1 MAPLPKSL
9 QELDSAQARLC
20 LDIEKFGNLKS
31 DINFASKKVLVAV
44 SGGIDS
50 AALLIISTL
59 LARKSGGRVFCA
71 HVDHNLRSVSVEDA
85 VFVEKLC
92 ADLGVGFEKKSVDAK
107 GYAELNSIGLEEA
120 GRILRY
126 DFFNYCLKKF
136 DADFLLLAHHLGDL
150 CEDVVMRL
158 IRGTGWPALAGMDAY
173 DPDRKL
179 LRPLLETNKRQLE
192 TFLKSIKCSWRE
204 DESNSSNKYTRN
216 RVRNNIIPLLLNENP
231 SFGINV
237 ARLKNQAD
245 LDQDYWESEISRC
258 LDQIKRLEDGSFFAP
273 SKILKQCHP
282 ALRCRLYKKIIELLG
297 KGHALADSINLLEN
311 SYVAKKTG
319 SVFQFPSNKTA
330 TITKQGIVFKFSQ
343 RY

>member
-1 MAPLPKSL
+1 M
-9 QELDSAQARLC
+9 
-20 LDIEKFGNLKS
+20 
-31 DINFASKKVLVAV
+31 
-44 SGGIDS
+44 
-50 AALLIISTL
+50 IISTL

-71 HVDHNLRSVSVEDA
+71 HVDHNLRDDSVEDT
-85 VFVEKLC
+85 VFVEELC
-92 ADLGVGFEKKSVDAK
+92 AGLGVDFEKKSVDVM
-107 GYAELNSIGLEEA
+107 GYAELNSIGIEEA

-126 DFFNYCLKKF
+126 DFFNDCLKKF

-158 IRGTGWPALAGMDAY
+158 IRGTGWPALAGMDGY

-192 TFLKSIKCSWRE
+192 GFLKSINCSWRE
-204 DESNSSNKYTRN
+204 DESNGSDKYTRN

-231 SFGINV
+231 SLGTNV

-245 LDQDYWESEISRC
+245 LDQDYWSYEIDKC
-258 LDQIKRLEDGSFFAP
+258 LNQIERLEDGSFLAP
-273 SKILKQCHP
+273 SKLLKECHP

-297 KGHALADSINLLEN
+297 TGHALADSINSLEN
-311 SYVAKKTG
+311 AYVAKKTG
-319 SVFQFPSNKTA
+319 SIYQFPADKTA
-330 TITKQGIVFKFSQ
+330 TIIKQGIVFKISQ